1 MYLSIFMMKDNYKR
15 FRNIANAL
23 VKDKDGIV
31 IKKLQ
36 LNKLQL
42 KLQLVVTYCKN
53 FFNIKIYN

>member
-1 MYLSIFMMKDNYKR
+1 MTKNS
-15 FRNIANAL
+15 
-23 VKDKDGIV
+23 IV

-53 FFNIKIYN
+53 FFNIIIYNQLQLVKNFKINYNFIFNND